1 MRRRSKVIDRAL
13 SSLRSHRASVDDRS
27 TLDAL
32 ERVERAVLE
41 PRGLDVRPV
50 AQRDALFDALAR
62 IARDAARSVDVR
74 VASVRAL
81 RGFFDRR
88 STRVFA
94 LLLADRSQPASLRA
108 ECAEAIGFGASA
120 PPRPDGHGTV
130 RDRSLD
136 QAVLEALRLAV
147 EDEDPSVR
155 FWAVYAI
162 GARREASFEATLT
175 RLAATDHA
183 HVPSFWTVAEEASDV
198 LDVLRGREWPRRAPR
213 PHEASAE
220 TPSS

>member
-13 SSLRSHRASVDDRS
+13 SSLRSHRTSVDDRS
-27 TLDAL
+27 MLDAL
-32 ERVERAVLE
+32 ETIERAVLR

-50 AQRDALFDALAR
+50 SQRDALFDALAR

-74 VASVRAL
+74 IASVQAL

-88 STRVFA
+88 SIRVFA
-94 LLLADRSQPASLRA
+94 RLLADRSQPASLRA
-108 ECAEAIGFGASA
+108 ECAEAIGFSASA
-120 PPRPDGHGTV
+120 YARPDGRWTV
-130 RDRSLD
+130 GDRLLD
-136 QAVLEALRLAV
+136 RAVLDALHLAV

-162 GARREASFEATLT
+162 GSLRDGSFEPTLT

-198 LDVLRGREWPRRAPR
+198 LEVLRGGEWPRRASR
-213 PHEASAE
+213 PHE
-220 TPSS
+220 